1 VLFYLKGANKFYFYI
16 SLLNFPSKFS
26 YNPLMKKSLL
36 SLIPILLFTA
46 CQDIDDNKPL
56 LSNSKKKQPIIIVN
70 RNRHLNM
77 AEFWIDKVEKPYEEI
92 MSPKEIEAFN
102 KEIAHKNHT
111 LNYFSELNSAYGASW
126 VKGSI
131 LKAYE
136 EIKGIATYF
145 EDGNRIDSK
154 FYKGLKKDLNLESI
168 GEGSIKTRF
177 AITTNYCDQKIVP
190 TDLELL
196 KKKNQIHFDRNQNSA
211 LDIGTPIAILHSTKD
226 GLWHYGIGPTS
237 SGWVHSKDIAFGTKE
252 EIANYLSSK
261 NFVVTIAPKT
271 ALKIAGNYH
280 DYFRMGVRLPALMN
294 IDDETMVMVPT
305 ADSEGNLVLTNA
317 TVRTANVHKG
327 YLKYTPENILL
338 QAFKFLHEPYGWG
351 GMYGEQDCS
360 KFIQEVYATVGL
372 KLPRNST
379 SQSNVGESKIELAGL
394 SKESKHTFLKTSGI
408 VGGTILHLKG
418 HITMYIGEY
427 KGEPYIIHTVWGE
440 SSKHFALGRTAVTS
454 LNFNNYLGKID
465 RLTNL
470 TAP

>member
-1 VLFYLKGANKFYFYI
+1 
-16 SLLNFPSKFS
+16 
-26 YNPLMKKSLL
+26 MKK
-36 SLIPILLFTA
+36 LILPLILIFSA

-56 LSNSKKKQPIIIVN
+56 LSNSKKKQPVIIVN

-77 AEFWIDKVEKPYEEI
+77 AEFWIDKIKEPYKEI
-92 MSPKEIEAFN
+92 MTPKEIESFN
-102 KEIAHKNHT
+102 NEIAHKNHT
-111 LNYFSELNSAYGASW
+111 LNYFDELNSLYSASW
-126 VKGSI
+126 VKESI
-131 LKAYE
+131 LHSYKG
-136 EIKGIATYF
+136 IKGIATYF
-145 EDGNRIDSK
+145 EDGNRISSK
-154 FYKGLKKDLNLESI
+154 FYKGIKKDLNLESI
-168 GEGSIKTRF
+168 GKRSVATRF

-226 GLWHYGIGPTS
+226 GLWYYGIGPTS

-261 NFVVTIAPKT
+261 NFVVTTATKT
-271 ALKIAGNYH
+271 ALKIGGSYH
-280 DYFRMGVRLPALMN
+280 DYLRMGVRLPMIMS

-305 ADSEGNLVLTNA
+305 ADENGNLVLTNA
-317 TVRTANVHKG
+317 TVKTANVHKG
-327 YLKYTPENILL
+327 YLKYTPENILT
-338 QAFKFLHEPYGWG
+338 QAFKFLHLPYGWG

-360 KFIQEVYATVGL
+360 KFVQEVFATVGV

-379 SQSNVGESKIELAGL
+379 SQSNVGEAKIELAGL
-394 SKESKHTFLKTSGI
+394 SKSSKHTFLKTSGV

-418 HITMYIGEY
+418 HITLYIGEY

-454 LNFNNYLGKID
+454 LNFNNYLEKID
-465 RLTNL
+465 RLTNI
-470 TAP
+470 TAQTK